1 MMSCSGYCPPE
12 FIEQNYVS
20 NKFDI
25 FSLGVIII
33 QIVAGPEGYTKSDE
47 MPSQRF
53 VELVGNKL
61 AVS

>member
-1 MMSCSGYCPPE
+1 MPPE
-12 FIEQNYVS
+12 YITS
-20 NKFDI
+20 HKITNKFDI
-25 FSLGVIII
+25 FSLGVIIV

-53 VELVGNKL
+53 IELVGNKL